1 MIVAVLHRVGGFS
14 LDLLADTG
22 AVWHLAVRAV
32 SSAVLGPFRGE
43 RLRGGAIVEQCLRA
57 GYGSLPLVALIS
69 FLVGII
75 MALQSAYQLR
85 QLGAMELVGSLVA
98 MSITRELAPLLTA
111 IIVAGRIG
119 SSIAAEL
126 ATMKV
131 SREIDALQV
140 MGIDPIGL
148 LVVPRLAALLISLPC
163 LVVFSDL
170 VGILGGLG
178 ISTIALG
185 LGPAG
190 YLDSTREALV
200 LEDIFTGLVKAVI
213 FAAIIG
219 LIGCHQGLGTRGGAT
234 EVGRSTTTSVVRSIM
249 LIIVADLFVTALF
262 YIRG

>member
-1 MIVAVLHRVGGFS
+1 MIAAVLHEVGGYS
-14 LDLLADTG
+14 VALLADTG
-22 AVWHLAVRAV
+22 AVWRLAVQAV

-43 RLRGGAIVEQCLRA
+43 RLRGGAIIGQCLRA

-98 MSITRELAPLLTA
+98 MSITRELGPLLTA

-131 SREIDALQV
+131 SREIDALEV
-140 MGIDPIGL
+140 MGIDPIAL
-148 LVVPRLAALLISLPC
+148 LVVPRLAALVITLPC
-163 LVVFSDL
+163 LVVFADL
-170 VGILGGLG
+170 VGILGGFG
-178 ISTIALG
+178 VATLG
-185 LGPAG
+185 LGLG
-190 YLDSTREALV
+190 SGSYLDGTREALV
-200 LEDIFTGLVKAVI
+200 LADIFTGLIKAVV
-213 FAAIIG
+213 FAGIIG

-262 YIRG
+262 YLKG